1 MNLFLALVLS
11 IVIVLGGTF
20 LMLVFIQLAIVGL
33 LTIMEIG
40 YISYKGV
47 LKTFFKKTVD
57 K

>member
-47 LKTFFKKTVD
+47 LKTFFKKTID